1 MTRQN
6 AEQSD
11 ILVIEDNKP
20 LRKYLCSALWT
31 EGHATAEA
39 ATRSTAFE
47 LLRERFFD
55 LVLLDLKLADGNGME
70 ILETIRR
77 QSEDMPVMI
86 VSSTTAVDTK
96 VHGFDVGCDDY
107 ITKPF
112 EAAELLGRIRR
123 LLRRSMHREAAQQ
136 ESPQTIQREIS
147 VGPFRLDLR
156 SAQAYK
162 HEVLLSM
169 RKKVFE
175 LFVFLARNPDRIL
188 SKEMLH
194 EQVWNGSDEVNSN
207 SIYVHVHELRAA
219 IEDDPSQPTYVKT
232 VRGLGFMFHAPAR

>member
-1 MTRQN
+1 MTTQN
-6 AEQSD
+6 PEKSD

-20 LRKYLCSALWT
+20 LRKYICSALWR
-31 EGHATAEA
+31 EGYVTAEA
-39 ATRSTAFE
+39 ATRSYAFE

-55 LVLLDLKLADGNGME
+55 LVLLDLKLADGSGME

-107 ITKPF
+107 VTKPF

-123 LLRRSMHREAAQQ
+123 LLRKSMRRDAAQQ

-147 VGPFRLDLR
+147 VGPFRVDLR

-162 HEVLLSM
+162 HDVPLSL

-188 SKEMLH
+188 SKEMLQ
-194 EQVWNGSDEVNSN
+194 EQVWSGSPEATTN
-207 SIYVHVHELRAA
+207 SIYVHIHELRSA
-219 IEDDPSQPTYVKT
+219 IEEDPSRPAFVKT
-232 VRGLGFMFHAPAR
+232 VRGLGFIFHASS